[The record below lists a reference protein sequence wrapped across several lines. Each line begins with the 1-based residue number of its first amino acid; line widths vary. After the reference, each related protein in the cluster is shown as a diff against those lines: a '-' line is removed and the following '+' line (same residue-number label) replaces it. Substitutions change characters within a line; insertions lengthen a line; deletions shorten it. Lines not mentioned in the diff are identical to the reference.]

1 MTSFCSKIATKRQIS
16 ATGLRRQDCPSLDHD
31 SAPDRAWNE
40 MEATIR
46 RRPDSAQTVDDQLAR
61 HLPCRVTAHAVGCC
75 PQADL
80 ATVEAGILAL
90 QTSTRCS
97 GYSAAMTWA

>member
-1 MTSFCSKIATKRQIS
+1 
-16 ATGLRRQDCPSLDHD
+16 
-31 SAPDRAWNE
+31 

-46 RRPDSAQTVDDQLAR
+46 RRPDSAR
-61 HLPCRVTAHAVGCC
+61 
-75 PQADL
+75 PQADV

>member
-1 MTSFCSKIATKRQIS
+1 MTKAGHPPDDELSQQDCYKKAIS

-46 RRPDSAQTVDDQLAR
+46 RRPDSAR
-61 HLPCRVTAHAVGCC
+61 

-90 QTSTRCS
+90 QTFTRCS

>member
-1 MTSFCSKIATKRQIS
+1 
-16 ATGLRRQDCPSLDHD
+16 
-31 SAPDRAWNE
+31 

-46 RRPDSAQTVDDQLAR
+46 RRPDSAR
-61 HLPCRVTAHAVGCC
+61 

-90 QTSTRCS
+90 QTFTLCS